1 MQNKNITFLLFKLI
15 RLGLETEQDAEFPI
29 LTEQVWTELFT
40 MANRLAMTG
49 MMFSGIE
56 KLPEDKRPQKG
67 ILLEFIDK
75 CLMIERMNSIHNRKV
90 VSVFRLFEQ
99 AELSP
104 VIMKG
109 QGIATLYPS
118 LNRRMP
124 GDVDIW
130 VDGEM
135 KSVAEFVLKRDPQ
148 AIVSKRHIQ
157 SKKDRD
163 MTVEVHTIPALMFNP
178 FSNRKLER
186 WFTEWRKDAIMV
198 NLPDAGYI
206 ATPSD
211 EMNRV
216 FLLVHKY
223 MHFLCGGI
231 GMKQMTDYMMLLQKG
246 FTEEEKLRSVEK
258 IKKLNIGKFCS
269 AVMYILKDKLGLEDK
284 YLLMKPNIEAGK
296 ILLEEIMTTGNF
308 GFYDER
314 YMEEMSFLK
323 KIKYKLKRRYMMVKY
338 FGTEPLWDYYN
349 RVFGDGEID

>member
-1 MQNKNITFLLFKLI
+1 MHNRNIDSLLFKLI
-15 RLGLETEQDAEFPI
+15 RLGLSTEQDYSFPK
-29 LTEQVWTELFT
+29 LTDKEWNTLIG
-40 MANRLAMTG
+40 LSKKLSMTG
-49 MMFSGIE
+49 IVFSGIE
-56 KLPEDKRPQKG
+56 KLDKDKQPE
-67 ILLEFIDK
+67 IAVLLGLIDF
-75 CLMIERMNSIHNRKV
+75 CLKTENMNCMHNLKV
-90 VSVFRLFEQ
+90 ARIYNLFEENGFQ
-99 AELSP
+99 P
-104 VIMKG
+104 IIIKG

-118 LNRRMP
+118 PNRRMP

-130 VDGEM
+130 VDCRM
-135 KSVAEFVLKRDPQ
+135 SSVADFVLKRDPQ

-198 NLPDAGYI
+198 NLTNVGYI

-246 FTEEEKLRSVEK
+246 FTEEERLRTVEK
-258 IKKLNIGKFCS
+258 IKKLNMGKFCS
-269 AVMYILKDKLGLEDK
+269 AVMFILKDRLGLEDK
-284 YLLMKPNIEAGK
+284 YLLMKPNRKAGE

-314 YMEEMSFLK
+314 YREEMSFLK
-323 KIKYKLKRRYMMVKY
+323 RMRYRLKRRYIMVKY

-349 RVFGDGEID
+349 RAFGDGEID

>member
-1 MQNKNITFLLFKLI
+1 MQSNNTIFLLFQLI
-15 RLGLETEQDAEFPI
+15 RLGLNTEQDYSFPT
-29 LTEQVWTELFT
+29 LTDKEWNTLID
-40 MANRLAMTG
+40 LSKKLSMTG
-49 MMFSGIE
+49 IVFSGIE
-56 KLPEDKRPQKG
+56 MLDKNRQPERAV
-67 ILLEFIDK
+67 LLRLIDF
-75 CLMIERMNSIHNRKV
+75 CLKTEYMNSIHNQKV
-90 VSVFRLFEQ
+90 ARIYKLFE
-99 AELSP
+99 ENGLNP
-104 VIMKG
+104 IIMKG

-118 LNRRMP
+118 PKRRMP

-135 KSVAEFVLKRDPQ
+135 KFVAEFVLKRDPQ

-157 SKKDRD
+157 SKKDKD

-198 NLPDAGYI
+198 NLPNAGYI
-206 ATPSD
+206 ATPND

-216 FLLVHKY
+216 FLLVHNY

-231 GMKQMTDYMMLLQKG
+231 GMKQMTDYMMLLKKG
-246 FTEEEKLRSVEK
+246 FTEEERLRTVEK
-258 IKKLNIGKFCS
+258 IKGLNMCKFCK

-284 YLLMKPNIEAGK
+284 YLLMKPDRKAGE

-314 YMEEMSFLK
+314 NRSEISFFRRLEHR
-323 KIKYKLKRRYMMVKY
+323 LKRRYMMVKY

>member
-1 MQNKNITFLLFKLI
+1 MHNRNIDSLLFKLI
-15 RLGLETEQDAEFPI
+15 RLGLNTEQGYSFSQ
-29 LTEQVWTELFT
+29 LTDQQWNNLID
-40 MANRLAMTG
+40 LSKKLSITG
-49 MMFSGIE
+49 IVFSGIE
-56 KLPEDKRPQKG
+56 KLDKIKRPEKS
-67 ILLEFIDK
+67 ILLELIDF
-75 CLMIERMNSIHNRKV
+75 CLKTENMNCMHNQKV
-90 VSVFRLFEQ
+90 ARIYNLFE
-99 AELSP
+99 ENGFHP

-118 LNRRMP
+118 PKRRMP

-130 VDGEM
+130 VDCRM
-135 KSVAEFVLKRDPQ
+135 SSVADFVLKRDPQ

-163 MTVEVHTIPALMFNP
+163 MMVEVHTIPALMFNP

-198 NLPDAGYI
+198 NLTDAGYI

-246 FTEEEKLRSVEK
+246 FTEEERLRTVEK
-258 IKKLNIGKFCS
+258 IKKLNMGKFCS

-284 YLLMKPNIEAGK
+284 YLLMKPNIEAGE

-314 YMEEMSFLK
+314 YREEMSFFK
-323 KIKYKLKRRYMMVKY
+323 RMRYRLKRRYMMVKY

-349 RVFGDGEID
+349 RAFGNGEID